1 MANVVV
7 VGAQWGDGKIEKLGP
22 AKFRI
27 AAKIGYHI
35 EEETSP

>member
-1 MANVVV
+1 MRR
-7 VGAQWGDGKIEKLGP
+7 DGKIEKLGP